1 MKVLDTC
8 IWIEL
13 VLGTATGKRYE
24 PLLLEPTGLIVPTL
38 VHYELRRWALR
49 EYSAE
54 YANNIQAGLQATT
67 TAPLE
72 QVIALHAADLATLH
86 KLTTA
91 DAIIYATALRHKA
104 TLVTCDTHFQ
114 GLSSVDYI
122 SKISPKMPA

>member
-8 IWIEL
+8 IWIES
-13 VLGTATGKRYE
+13 VLATATGKRYQR
-24 PLLLEPTGLIVPTL
+24 LLLDPTQLIVPTL

-54 YANNIQAGLQATT
+54 HANSIQAGLQATT

-72 QVIALHAADLATLH
+72 EVIALLAADLALSH

-91 DAIIYATALRHKA
+91 DAIIYATALRYNA
-104 TLVTCDTHFQ
+104 TLVTCDAHFK
-114 GLSSVDYI
+114 GLSNVDYT
-122 SKISPKMPA
+122 PKVAA